1 MKLYYASGACSLGIH
16 VLLNEVGADYELVKL
31 DMRAGDLQKPEYLA
45 VNPKGKVPAMMLDD
59 GTILTEWPA
68 LATYIAATHPQAH
81 LISSDPVI
89 AARTLEAVMYI
100 NGTVHLA
107 GFSRVMRPAVFS
119 PNPEEK
125 DAVRMQ
131 GKKIFGDG
139 LALVSAT
146 LADQD
151 YLMGDFSFADA
162 ALFYV
167 TFWNNAVAKVE
178 APANINAHYDRMM
191 ARPAVQRAMVTEGLA

>member
-1 MKLYYASGACSLGIH
+1 M
-16 VLLNEVGADYELVKL
+16 ELV
-31 DMRAGDLQKPEYLA
+31 MF
-45 VNPKGKVPAMMLDD
+45 
-59 GTILTEWPA
+59 
-68 LATYIAATHPQAH
+68 
-81 LISSDPVI
+81 
-89 AARTLEAVMYI
+89 I

-125 DAVRMQ
+125 DAVRAQ

-139 LALVSAT
+139 LALVSAV
-146 LADQD
+146 LGDHD
-151 YLMGDFSFADA
+151 YLVGDFSIADA

-178 APANINAHYDRMM
+178 VPANINAHYARMM
-191 ARPAVQRAMVTEGLA
+191 ARPAVKQAMVTEGLA

>member
-1 MKLYYASGACSLGIH
+1 MKLYYAQGACSLGIH
-16 VLLNEVGADYELVKL
+16 LLLNEVGADYELVKL

-45 VNPKGKVPAMMLDD
+45 INPKGKVPAMALDD
-59 GTILTEWPA
+59 GSVLTEWPA
-68 LATYIAATHPQAH
+68 LAGYIAATHPEAH
-81 LISSDPVI
+81 LVSSDPVM
-89 AARTLEAVMYI
+89 AARTMELVMFI

-125 DAVRMQ
+125 DAVRAQ

-139 LALVSAT
+139 LALVSAV
-146 LADQD
+146 LGDHD
-151 YLMGDFSFADA
+151 YLVGDFSIADA

-178 APANINAHYDRMM
+178 VPANINAHYARMM
-191 ARPAVQRAMVTEGLA
+191 ARPAVKQAMVTEGLA

>member
-1 MKLYYASGACSLGIH
+1 
-16 VLLNEVGADYELVKL
+16 
-31 DMRAGDLQKPEYLA
+31 MRAGDLQKPEYLA

-68 LATYIAATHPQAH
+68 LATFIAATHPRAH

-89 AARTLEAVMYI
+89 AARTMEAVMYI

-146 LADQD
+146 LGDQD
-151 YLMGDFSFADA
+151 YLMGDFSVADA

-178 APANINAHYDRMM
+178 VPANINAHYDRMM

>member
-68 LATYIAATHPQAH
+68 LATYIAATHARAH

-89 AARTLEAVMYI
+89 AARTMEAVMYI

-119 PNPEEK
+119 PNPVEK

-146 LADQD
+146 LGDQD
-151 YLMGDFSFADA
+151 YLMGDFSVADA

-178 APANINAHYDRMM
+178 VPANINAHYDRMM

>member
-1 MKLYYASGACSLGIH
+1 MKLYYAQGACSLGIH
-16 VLLNEVGADYELVKL
+16 LLLNEVGADFELVKL
-31 DMRAGDLQKPEYLA
+31 DMRAGDLQKPEFLA
-45 VNPKGKVPAMMLDD
+45 VNPKGKVPAMALDD

-68 LATYIAATHPQAH
+68 LASYIAATHPEHH
-81 LISSDPVI
+81 LISSDPVT
-89 AARTLEAVMYI
+89 AARTMEQVMFI

-107 GFSRVMRPAVFS
+107 GFTRVMRPAVFS

-125 DAVRMQ
+125 DSVRAQ

-146 LADQD
+146 LGDHD
-151 YLMGDFSFADA
+151 YLMGDFSVADA

-178 APANINAHYDRMM
+178 VPANINAHYARML
-191 ARPAVQRAMVTEGLA
+191 ARPAVAKAMAAEGLA